1 MIDEMSDE
9 AIGKPTI
16 RWKKIEHYLQTH
28 DFIMNADVRELFGVS
43 AATANRILASLV
55 KNGKLNKY
63 REGRH
68 WAYTA
73 K

>member
-1 MIDEMSDE
+1 MMDEMGDE

-16 RWKKIEHYLQTH
+16 RWKKIECYLQTN
-28 DFIMNADVRELFGVS
+28 DFIMNADVRELFGAS

-63 REGRH
+63 HEGGH
-68 WAYTA
+68 WTYTA